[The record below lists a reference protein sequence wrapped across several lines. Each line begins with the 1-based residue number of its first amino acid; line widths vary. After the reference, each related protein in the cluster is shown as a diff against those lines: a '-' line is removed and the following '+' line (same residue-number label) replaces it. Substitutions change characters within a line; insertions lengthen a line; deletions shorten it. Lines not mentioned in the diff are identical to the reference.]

1 MEVNALPEERYAF
14 ERVLGEGA
22 QGKVYLAY
30 DRKLEKY
37 WAVKELKVSSG
48 EAKIM
53 LELDHPGLPRI
64 TDVIE
69 KDNRQYLLCNRHHNC
84 SENLYYLHQSISFF
98 ITPINSL
105 SASFAISYFFI

>member
-69 KDNRQYLLCNRHHNC
+69 KDNRQYLVMDYMEGKTLKEMKEEMEKKNC
-84 SENLYYLHQSISFF
+84 
-98 ITPINSL
+98 
-105 SASFAISYFFI
+105 YF